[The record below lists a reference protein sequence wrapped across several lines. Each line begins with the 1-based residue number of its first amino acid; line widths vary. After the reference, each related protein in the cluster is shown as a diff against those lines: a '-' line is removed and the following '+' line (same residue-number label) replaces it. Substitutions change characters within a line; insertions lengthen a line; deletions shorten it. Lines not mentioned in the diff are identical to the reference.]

1 MVIRSELIN
10 KLMSSTKQMI
20 LDNKSSDNTINN
32 FKKRINSI
40 EALLISII
48 DDQNKTEDLQS
59 RREKILELQMWLND
73 YQEYMDECRLILDR
87 INSNPN
93 YSEQG
98 CLNLIRYVTLYQ
110 ELESKIDYNNVLYS
124 KISNLHNILEKINE
138 AYHAVFNVND
148 DLISRDSLPVKKT
161 NDVTDEEYQNYV
173 SNFFSRKKSKKD
185 VLKENIIEDKKVSED
200 KKTPL
205 NISVVSGSND
215 GYLLRKRNLDIYKNK
230 LYKKMDEFK
239 GQIHLFNQQSL
250 ELQTVLTSEINRVQN
265 ITEDDLKDLKKDLKI
280 FNPSTNI
287 ETIMQA
293 LIARY
298 HINPLTYTLPV
309 LTDKELDVLPVF
321 EPTNDKK
328 NRNYKNKGSLKKQVN
343 FGETILAALK
353 YLGFNEVDIKD
364 KKAIN
369 EHVDYDM
376 FINIGDVV
384 NLKDYNV
391 YVYKDVNLKIP
402 QIPLY
407 GPETTRYVEKLY
419 MTNNENVVEVT
430 GQVERNYYLEF
441 GYKPFAIKC
450 FDGYYKVSD
459 VVIVERERSML

>member
-1 MVIRSELIN
+1 MIIHNELIN
-10 KLMSSTKQMI
+10 KLMFTTKQMI
-20 LDNKSSDNTINN
+20 LDNKSSDNTIDN
-32 FKKRINSI
+32 FRKKVNSI

-48 DDQNKTEDLQS
+48 DDQNKTKDLQS
-59 RREKILELQMWLND
+59 RREKILELQIWLND
-73 YQEYMDECRLILDR
+73 YQEYMDECGLILDR

-138 AYHAVFNVND
+138 AYHAVFDVVD

-161 NDVTDEEYQNYV
+161 NDVTDEEYQIYV
-173 SNFFSRKKSKKD
+173 SDFFGRKKSKKA
-185 VLKENIIEDKKVSED
+185 VVKEDISEEKNDKKAH
-200 KKTPL
+200 L
-205 NISVVSGSND
+205 NISIVSGSND
-215 GYLLRKRNLDIYKNK
+215 EYLIRKRNLDIYKNK

-239 GQIHLFNQQSL
+239 SQIHLFNQQSL
-250 ELQTVLTSEINRVQN
+250 ELQTVLTNEINRVQN
-265 ITEDDLKDLKKDLKI
+265 ITEDDLKDLKKDLKL
-280 FNPSTNI
+280 FSPSTNI

-298 HINPLTYTLPV
+298 HINSSAYTLPV

-321 EPTNDKK
+321 QQTNNKK
-328 NRNYKNKGSLKKQVN
+328 NRNYKEKRVIKKQFD
-343 FGETILAALK
+343 FGGKILAALK
-353 YLGFNEVDIKD
+353 YLGFNEANIKD
-364 KKAIN
+364 KIDIN
-369 EHVDYDM
+369 ETFDYDM

-391 YVYKDVNLKIP
+391 YCYKDMNLKIP

-419 MTNNENVVEVT
+419 MTNNENIVEVT